1 MQNIATTLTKPHLR
15 ESASPAGASVRPPR
29 PWLQDTWLWLLLVG
43 PLTAPLFAWTGWA
56 ILKPFADGIYL
67 LGAVVCPKLSE
78 HFDLLGNPLSVCA
91 SCWSSVFG
99 LWAVRL
105 LYGRAGE
112 GMGIFSRLGLSSL
125 WSRWASAPLTTRLA
139 VMLVAFVP
147 WALDTA
153 LWDTGT
159 WSSPRLFMMLVG
171 FLGGLG
177 AGLLRLPASSA
188 MRARLS
194 QKPPTRYE
202 I

>member
-1 MQNIATTLTKPHLR
+1 
-15 ESASPAGASVRPPR
+15 
-29 PWLQDTWLWLLLVG
+29 LLLVG

-99 LWAVRL
+99 LWVIRL

-112 GMGIFSRLGLSSL
+112 GMGVFSRLGLSSL
-125 WSRWASAPLTTRLA
+125 WARWMSASLTIRLT
-139 VMLVAFVP
+139 VLLVAFVP

-177 AGLLRLPASSA
+177 AGLLLLPASSA

-194 QKPPTRYE
+194 LKQPTRYE